1 MSRQAKPDGV
11 DVLHY
16 RIYEENWV
24 DETLELMPNG
34 GMTLAVRF
42 PQNGDCVL
50 EIGVAHCS
58 AMDSFL
64 RRKGYDEAVG
74 KILSA
79 KQRLVVDRSLVHSCF
94 KNASS
99 FLEKCEALNY
109 ILNELWNI
117 CPTDEGVSVG
127 EKLFPDRWV
136 KGLHGYCK
144 NGQLLRASASV
155 VENPLSKDGET
166 DHQRVGIS
174 FYTI

>member
-16 RIYEENWV
+16 RLYEENWE

-74 KILSA
+74 KILST
-79 KQRLVVDRSLVHSCF
+79 KQRLVVDRSLVHQHF

-99 FLEKCEALNY
+99 FLEKCESLNY
-109 ILNELWNI
+109 VLYELWER
-117 CPTDEGVSVG
+117 CTEESGVTVE
-127 EKLFPDRWV
+127 EKMFPSRWI
-136 KGLHGYCK
+136 KGLNSYCK

-155 VENPLSKDGET
+155 VENPISKDGEI
-166 DHQRVGIS
+166 DHQRVSIS